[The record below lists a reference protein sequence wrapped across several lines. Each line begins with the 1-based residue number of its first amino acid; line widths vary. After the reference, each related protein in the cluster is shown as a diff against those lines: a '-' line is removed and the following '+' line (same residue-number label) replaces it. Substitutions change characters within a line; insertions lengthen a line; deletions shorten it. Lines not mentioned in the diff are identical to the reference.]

1 MLYLIFIMKQI
12 YWEFLTEAFLK
23 TSYSPK
29 DMQLNLF
36 SLPSPAIF
44 LVAQISYFFKK
55 KSNQWTSF
63 SLLLFGDSL
72 EVNCVLSG
80 VCNIKLKYPE
90 CNYLYML
97 K

>member
-1 MLYLIFIMKQI
+1 MIFIIKQI
-12 YWEFLTEAFLK
+12 YWEFLTEVFLK

-36 SLPSPAIF
+36 SLRSPAIF
-44 LVAQISYFFKK
+44 LVAQISFFFFFL
-55 KSNQWTSF
+55 SNQWTSF

-72 EVNCVLSG
+72 KVNYVLSG
-80 VCNIKLKYPE
+80 VCNIKLQYPE
-90 CNYLYML
+90 CNYLCML